1 MKKSFLL
8 LLSLILLS
16 CSSFNPYDYKE
27 TIEDAI
33 RFEAICI
40 LLERNIATLNVRN
53 STYERLLDEAIELVH
68 QAKTIHKYPTYY
80 MAFQMLK
87 LNINDYISE
96 TRKAQQYTTI
106 IEQLI
111 IKYNQQ
117 KADLDG
123 WRFTKVAN
131 NEYVTYFKIGEQDIE
146 CRVKKTKEGV
156 TIDINRL

>member
-1 MKKSFLL
+1 M
-8 LLSLILLS
+8 
-16 CSSFNPYDYKE
+16 
-27 TIEDAI
+27 
-33 RFEAICI
+33 
-40 LLERNIATLNVRN
+40 
-53 STYERLLDEAIELVH
+53 
-68 QAKTIHKYPTYY
+68 
-80 MAFQMLK
+80 
-87 LNINDYISE
+87 
-96 TRKAQQYTTI
+96 
-106 IEQLI
+106 I